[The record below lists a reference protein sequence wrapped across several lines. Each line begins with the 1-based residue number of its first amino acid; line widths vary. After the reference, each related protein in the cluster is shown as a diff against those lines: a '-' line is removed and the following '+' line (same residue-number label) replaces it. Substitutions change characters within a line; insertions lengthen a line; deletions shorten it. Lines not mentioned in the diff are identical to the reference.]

1 VLLAMLAFGVTVIS
15 VAGQAGSAPAPTTTT
30 TTTTTPAP
38 YEYIPIPAGPP
49 SSSIAGGDR

>member
-30 TTTTTPAP
+30 TTTTPAP